1 MSGQIEKSF
10 SEPEEI
16 VELSFLFDFYGALLK
31 EEHQRIFED
40 YVENNLSLSEIAK
53 QRNITRQGIYDIVKR
68 CRKKLREYEDK
79 LQLIGKFRDAREKLE
94 KIEDIA
100 NSCENEE
107 VKNSIPLLTQEI
119 YEIL

>member
-1 MSGQIEKSF
+1 MSEQIEKSF